1 MDLDYDNV
9 RLKKN
14 SYDKKLAILKEKI
27 KNYRVFKRKKFIR
40 SRSEVPL
47 SSLDNIP
54 QSDHQFANSDDIE
67 KASDEAVT
75 FKKQKF
81 VKLFIEKL
89 KQNSFNSINNNK
101 INLDRIK

>member
-27 KNYRVFKRKKFIR
+27 KNYRVFKRKKFTR
-40 SRSEVPL
+40 TRSEVPL

-54 QSDHQFANSDDIE
+54 QSEHPFGNSEDNE
-67 KASDEAVT
+67 KTSEEAIT
-75 FKKQKF
+75 FKRQNF

-89 KQNSFNSINNNK
+89 RQNSFNSINNNK
-101 INLDRIK
+101 IHLDRIK

>member
-27 KNYRVFKRKKFIR
+27 KNYRVFKRKKLTR
-40 SRSEVPL
+40 TRSEFFC

-54 QSDHQFANSDDIE
+54 PS
-67 KASDEAVT
+67 
-75 FKKQKF
+75 
-81 VKLFIEKL
+81 
-89 KQNSFNSINNNK
+89 
-101 INLDRIK
+101 